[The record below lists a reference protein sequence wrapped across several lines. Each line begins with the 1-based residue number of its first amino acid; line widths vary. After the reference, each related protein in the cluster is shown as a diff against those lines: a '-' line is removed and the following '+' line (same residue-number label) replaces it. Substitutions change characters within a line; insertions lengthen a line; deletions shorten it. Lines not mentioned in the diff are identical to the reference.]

1 MNDKQKAALKDALTM
16 LILLAFMFFMV
27 KGVPKLMGGA
37 TDANGNPLT
46 ISNPTVVEMVVE

>member
-37 TDANGNPLT
+37 TDANGNPLMV
-46 ISNPTVVEMVVE
+46 SNQSVVEMVVE